1 MSLELEKKLKASLI
15 SNKLEQEVL
24 DKLDWYR
31 NQLMVTTRELN
42 ALKNKLWT
50 ETPYAKT
57 TINLYWK

>member
-1 MSLELEKKLKASLI
+1 MNLALEKKLKASLI

-42 ALKNKLWT
+42 TLKSRRWDPPT
-50 ETPYAKT
+50 YASIT
-57 TINLYWK
+57 THWK

>member
-1 MSLELEKKLKASLI
+1 MSLALEKKLKSSLI

-42 ALKNKLWT
+42 TLKNKVWT

-57 TINLYWK
+57 TTNLYWK